1 MLYMNNNQHFHFT
14 YISSWKNHVHLC
26 FLSFQEIC
34 AQNHICT
41 RKSIIFN
48 ALSSFVK
55 ETVQEKV
62 GAPPVGNWLYFLD
75 GEPGKARN
83 FKKNRTVEFFTN
95 YSKRHK
101 RFGFCKG
108 RYLSDSV
115 NHISLNFY
123 LSHPVGHS
131 FELV

>member
-1 MLYMNNNQHFHFT
+1 MLYMNKINIFISK
-14 YISSWKNHVHLC
+14 YIPCWKNHVHLC
-26 FLSFQEIC
+26 FLLFQEIC

-75 GEPGKARN
+75 GEASKARN
-83 FKKNRTVEFFTN
+83 FKKNRTVKFSTN

-101 RFGFCKG
+101 WFCFCKG

-123 LSHPVGHS
+123 VSYPVGHS
-131 FELV
+131 LELV